1 MASRVGTWQWRAMRR
16 PDSDRR
22 PKDPAAGGLLLAV
35 GAVVGAVVGYLWEQP
50 SLGLVLGLG
59 VGAMAAAAVWL
70 GDRGRG

>member
-1 MASRVGTWQWRAMRR
+1 MRR
-16 PDSDRR
+16 PDPIRR
-22 PKDPAAGGLLLAV
+22 SKDSTAGGVLLAV

-59 VGAMAAAAVWL
+59 VGAITAAAVWL